1 MKKILLSSIIIL
13 SLCFSGTFYVE
24 MGSAPEFEVGGASQ
38 ELDSGG
44 LSIGYNHGFFQKG
57 SWSASLGASYT
68 LNPITGIRQPEGF
81 RFQPTNSEVGF
92 LSVYVLPVYQI
103 GEKFFAW
110 ASIGITKGLYDLDKP
125 FTVTSDEA
133 HILNESPDIVYMSNM
148 RVVITMEDGRIVIIT
163 SDQGRYDKI
172 NYNCFFE
179 YNVRA
184 TDGETVI
191 LSNNLDLLSTNET
204 ATVYNDVILTSER
217 GSLRADQI
225 NYDFN
230 NENYQVSMF
239 NKGKVKIKLI
249 K

>member
-110 ASIGITKGLYDLDKP
+110 ASIGITKGLYDLDLDYDFENGNTIGYGIHVKCDDVYGIGAG
-125 FTVTSDEA
+125 FTTNTVT
-133 HILNESPDIVYMSNM
+133 L
-148 RVVITMEDGRIVIIT
+148 DGDDYDFRRT
-163 SDQGRYDKI
+163 SIFLTAKI
-172 NYNCFFE
+172 N
-179 YNVRA
+179 
-184 TDGETVI
+184 
-191 LSNNLDLLSTNET
+191 
-204 ATVYNDVILTSER
+204 
-217 GSLRADQI
+217 
-225 NYDFN
+225 
-230 NENYQVSMF
+230 
-239 NKGKVKIKLI
+239 
-249 K
+249 